1 MMADMKHLPLFA
13 ALAAFGTLA
22 ALPAA
27 AQPVG
32 RVFKGGGPAVYFR
45 AADGKR
51 YTFPNDKVFLSW
63 FPDGTT
69 VEQTS
74 DEDVARVPFGG
85 LVAYRPGTTLVKVTT
100 DPRVYAVDRAGTLRW
115 IRTEAIARSLYGD
128 DWAKKVVDLPDEFFA
143 SYRLG
148 TDVESQSGFDVQ
160 TLLAGV
166 RDPDDNLRNPPTT
179 RENAPTPSQPA
190 KLSVATALDRTT
202 AIQGQPVKISVRVAG
217 VGSEQS
223 RIEIRSDAQ
232 SFPLA
237 TCVMSATCETTIRA
251 RTTAVPERF
260 WAVVAR
266 PDGSNATTPE
276 TDRPSL
282 TTTAATSDVTVD
294 AAPKRVPVGSRTL
307 VTSNYTG
314 GLAVESHRI
323 LVIMPGSDE
332 PLLVRDCQGATSCS
346 NPVAVYRNFEAYA
359 EIRIAGKTLVSRLQT
374 VELVGSTPI
383 PKLSASRERTNE
395 WKITLTTPTGDDIG
409 KLSTIVD
416 GETSDSPIFAICE
429 ATCSVTIK
437 VNVPGKVRAFTD
449 VGGIVEGSNVIE
461 LTPQ

>member
-1 MMADMKHLPLFA
+1 MRRMKHLPLMA
-13 ALAAFGTLA
+13 GLAAIGSLA

-32 RVFKGGGPAVYFR
+32 RIFKGSGSTVYLR

-51 YTFPNDKVFLSW
+51 YTFPNDKVFRSW
-63 FPDGTT
+63 FPNGTA
-69 VEQTS
+69 VEQTA

-148 TDVESQSGFDVQ
+148 TDIESQAGFDVQ
-160 TLLAGV
+160 NMLGSI

-179 RENAPTPSQPA
+179 RQDAPTPAQPTQTT
-190 KLSVATALDRTT
+190 VATTIDRTT
-202 AIQGQPVKISVRVAG
+202 AVQGQPVKIAVRVTGTAA
-217 VGSEQS
+217 EQS

-237 TCVMSATCETTIRA
+237 TCIASATCETTIRA

-260 WAVVAR
+260 WAVVTR

-276 TDRPSL
+276 AERPRL
-282 TTTAATSDVTVD
+282 TTTAATPDITVD

-314 GLAVESHRI
+314 GLTVEGHRL

-332 PLLVRDCQGATSCS
+332 PLLVRDCKSDTSCS
-346 NPVAVYRNFEAYA
+346 SPVAVYRNFEAYA
-359 EIRIAGKTLVSRLQT
+359 EVRVAGKTLVSRLEP
-374 VELVGSTPI
+374 VELVGATPL

-395 WKITLTTPTGDDIG
+395 WKVTLTAPTGDDIG

-437 VNVPGKVRAFTD
+437 VNIPGKVRAFTD

-461 LTPQ
+461 LMPQ